1 MVQQPLRPKLRKIIV
16 AACTNV
22 LAALPCRSKAG
33 KRHIN
38 HSVTSS
44 VYQTDMADSNPI
56 TRIKK
61 IFVPFGPEDAL
72 SERVRRTLVGTLYT
86 QPTSL
91 AMGAL
96 TGILSAGVVA
106 IGSGHPLLYDAFIVL
121 SIIVIAR
128 ITAAYA
134 MSPENSED
142 STRKLEIFFEI
153 GALTYAFVL
162 GVVAALTLLFN
173 IGTEWEVLMVANAL
187 CYGVAISARNAG
199 RPNIALAQSALSIL
213 PVFSASL
220 YIGTPALIVF
230 AITIALLM
238 PATAAITFNIFKV
251 LRESIAAAETSALL
265 ADKMQVLARTDVVTG
280 LANRAGLNHAMVETL
295 MEAPDDR
302 MLALFWLDLDRFK
315 EVNDLLGHPVGDRVL
330 CEIARRLRAAS
341 PVDATVARFG
351 GDEFIIFGGVSSRS
365 ECEKLAGRLL
375 DEIVRP
381 VRIDGDRLQVK
392 ASIGIAIL
400 PDDGRD
406 SDTLMQRA
414 DLALYHAKVN
424 GRNQVCFYNAA
435 MSREL
440 MRRRE
445 IESELRTAISKDE
458 LSVFY
463 QPILDLETGKI
474 RAFEALVRW
483 FHPQKGELTPDEFI
497 PVAEETGV
505 IVTLGN
511 WITAQAAKACAGWP
525 EDVTV
530 AVNLSPLQLKAPG
543 AALGILTALRDAGLH
558 PSRLELEVTESLFL
572 DDSQSTNNFI
582 KELSDAGVR
591 FALDDFGTGY
601 SSLSYIHKYPFK
613 KIKVDRS
620 FVSGPNVGRKSDAI
634 IRAVAELG
642 ANLEM
647 EIVAE
652 GLETIEQVQAVRDA
666 GCTLGQGYYF
676 SRAVPDY
683 LASMLLTK
691 ERDAERATQDG
702 GHNSQRAAG

>member
-1 MVQQPLRPKLRKIIV
+1 MAKGDPIAKINGI
-16 AACTNV
+16 
-22 LAALPCRSKAG
+22 LA
-33 KRHIN
+33 
-38 HSVTSS
+38 
-44 VYQTDMADSNPI
+44 Q
-56 TRIKK
+56 
-61 IFVPFGPEDAL
+61 FGPDDAL
-72 SERVRRTLVGTLYT
+72 SERVRRTLVRTLYT

-91 AMGAL
+91 AIGAL
-96 TGILSAGVVA
+96 TGIFSAGVVA
-106 IGSGHPLLYDAFIVL
+106 VGSGEPSLYVGFIVL
-121 SIIVIAR
+121 SIIAIAR
-128 ITAAYA
+128 VSLAFSL
-134 MSPENSED
+134 SPDDTEN
-142 STRKLEIFFEI
+142 STRKLEILYEI
-153 GALTYAFVL
+153 GAFSYALVL
-162 GVVAALTLLFN
+162 GIVAAITLALD
-173 IGTEWEVLMVANAL
+173 IGVEWEVLMVTNAL

-199 RPNIALAQSALSIL
+199 RPSIALGQLTLSIM
-213 PVFSASL
+213 PVFLVSL
-220 YIGTPALIVF
+220 YVGTFALITF
-230 AITIALLM
+230 AVTIALLL
-238 PATAAITFNIFKV
+238 PAMASITFNIFKT
-251 LRESIAAAETSALL
+251 LRESIAAAENSALL

-295 MEAPDDR
+295 MDLPEDR

-330 CEIARRLRAAS
+330 AEIARRLRAAS
-341 PVDATVARFG
+341 PVDATVSRFG
-351 GDEFIIFGGVSSRS
+351 GDEFIIFGEVSNRH

-381 VRIDGDRLQVK
+381 VRIDGDRLQVQ
-392 ASIGIAIL
+392 ASMGISIL
-400 PDDGRD
+400 PDDGID

-424 GRNQVCFYNAA
+424 GRNQVCFYDAS
-435 MSREL
+435 MSRDL
-440 MRRRE
+440 VRRRE
-445 IESELRTAISKDE
+445 IEAELRSAIVKNE
-458 LSVFY
+458 LSIFF

-483 FHPQKGELTPDEFI
+483 FHPQKGELKPDEFI

-525 EDVTV
+525 EDVTI
-530 AVNLSPLQLKAPG
+530 AVNLSPMQIKAPG

-572 DDSQSTNNFI
+572 DDNHSTNNFI
-582 KELSDAGVR
+582 EELSAAGVR

-652 GLETIEQVQAVRDA
+652 GLETIEQVQAVREA

-683 LASMLLTK
+683 LAAMLLSQ
-691 ERDAERATQDG
+691 ERDAERDAEPGGAGQSLEQATGHDQDED
-702 GHNSQRAAG
+702 SDSPKRLAS